1 MSQDGVMAHITS
13 QLFDRI
19 WNDTE
24 YDYKVRIYYI
34 RFRLLGKMLYRQE
47 KRKKWDVGHTIPQ
60 KCICWSL
67 SIRIIFLKKKNVS
80 FKTKLGQKF

>member
-24 YDYKVRIYYI
+24 YDYKVRFLFVYI
-34 RFRLLGKMLYRQE
+34 PSSLLG
-47 KRKKWDVGHTIPQ
+47 
-60 KCICWSL
+60 
-67 SIRIIFLKKKNVS
+67 IFLMLNKQERGKK
-80 FKTKLGQKF
+80 